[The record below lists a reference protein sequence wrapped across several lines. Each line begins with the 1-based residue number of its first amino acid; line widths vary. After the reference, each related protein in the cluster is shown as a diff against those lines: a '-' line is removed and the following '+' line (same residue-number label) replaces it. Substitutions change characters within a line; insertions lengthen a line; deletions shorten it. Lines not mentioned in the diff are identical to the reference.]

1 MGIWERFRDR
11 RAVAFVD
18 YEHWFFS
25 LKTDYATKPDVQA
38 WAKEVREQYKV
49 ERMLFFANFAQAVL
63 HNEITRIRAVT
74 NDIIEIQF
82 GLPGSHM
89 KDMSD
94 FVMLDHIYRAATAK
108 HSPKTFL
115 LFTGD
120 GHFAPVVRF
129 LVQDLEKNVV
139 VYGIRGSVSQFL
151 KDAASECWEFP
162 DEEAQMRI
170 YWQHIVDYFDEMAER
185 RPNMLLTFGRVVN
198 EVSSRQNI
206 PLQSVEAAFSQMLQ
220 QMDAPLGSDA
230 LSGFRTLLPKSLL
243 QTQLFRLLWVLG
255 SAAQTAAGAAG
266 AVFTPVP
273 GRSDKPAVFFFC
285 VFPTQRKLSALGAGK
300 AVFFRIISHVL
311 YPTDLLL
318 KLFAFLLVVI
328 RGLDQASLAGR
339 IQVEVV
345 VQALIPSIRHY
356 FLISSLLEL
365 LQPPQ
370 ERSEGSDVIP
380 VRKCLDTSDILT
392 VHRDLY
398 IVPRLELPIAHVIL
412 LHPHEGGILICLGVA
427 VAAFPHRG
435 QLCFISFPAF
445 QQPRQAF
452 PVLLFQAF
460 PLPLAVDKADF
471 LSQTL
476 QMGLQSGWGGQA
488 RRLTHLLLHLCQV
501 LFHAFPPHKGIP
513 SSAALQFGAVYK
525 DCTMVCLTH
534 SLQSLNQLVEQ
545 PLQRLTAPSR
555 PEPGQRAVVRRFL
568 IPKQP
573 HEVHTV
579 PAGLLQLAA
588 GIDPAQVSVHYKR

>member
-74 NDIIEIQF
+74 NDIIETQF

-220 QMDAPLGSDA
+220 NG
-230 LSGFRTLLPKSLL
+230 
-243 QTQLFRLLWVLG
+243 W
-255 SAAQTAAGAAG
+255 
-266 AVFTPVP
+266 FTKK
-273 GRSDKPAVFFFC
+273 RH
-285 VFPTQRKLSALGAGK
+285 VFPNRDTIK
-300 AVFFRIISHVL
+300 
-311 YPTDLLL
+311 
-318 KLFAFLLVVI
+318 
-328 RGLDQASLAGR
+328 
-339 IQVEVV
+339 VV
-345 VQALIPSIRHY
+345 VPEWDKLI
-356 FLISSLLEL
+356 E
-365 LQPPQ
+365 
-370 ERSEGSDVIP
+370 
-380 VRKCLDTSDILT
+380 
-392 VHRDLY
+392 
-398 IVPRLELPIAHVIL
+398 
-412 LHPHEGGILICLGVA
+412 
-427 VAAFPHRG
+427 
-435 QLCFISFPAF
+435 
-445 QQPRQAF
+445 
-452 PVLLFQAF
+452 
-460 PLPLAVDKADF
+460 
-471 LSQTL
+471 
-476 QMGLQSGWGGQA
+476 
-488 RRLTHLLLHLCQV
+488 
-501 LFHAFPPHKGIP
+501 
-513 SSAALQFGAVYK
+513 
-525 DCTMVCLTH
+525 
-534 SLQSLNQLVEQ
+534 
-545 PLQRLTAPSR
+545 
-555 PEPGQRAVVRRFL
+555 
-568 IPKQP
+568 
-573 HEVHTV
+573 
-579 PAGLLQLAA
+579 AGL
-588 GIDPAQVSVHYKR
+588 YKVKD